1 MHVSLAGPRIYG
13 EITAAQG
20 WWRDTHCLPYAIRLL
35 RGKTDTDKQGPR
47 APMRYTGFSLVE
59 SPGRDGW
66 QRWPA
71 GKGSEGV
78 WVLADKG
85 WMDGWDGGGSRAS
98 ATSGIT
104 PGRRRAERREGGV
117 GKIVE
122 L

>member
-1 MHVSLAGPRIYG
+1 MHVSLAGPRVYG

-59 SPGRDGW
+59 SPGREGW

-85 WMDGWDGGGSRAS
+85 WMDGWM
-98 ATSGIT
+98 
-104 PGRRRAERREGGV
+104 GRRREQGQRNQRDHARTQEGREKGRRGR
-117 GKIVE
+117 
-122 L
+122 